1 MVSPANTVKA
11 QNFYQIQDA
20 VSSNVLID
28 ENHEF
33 YIDFSKYR
41 TAFQEKYIYNFLS
54 IDENKSYDEERC
66 KTSTQS
72 KKIFLS
78 GYRGI
83 GKTSE
88 LLKLKNTIQKTQCY
102 FTVFIDASDGLDMN
116 NIETVDVLIL
126 MLETLLEALEK
137 EGATIEKGV
146 LSSFYAWYGERIE
159 EVNKVK
165 GSNIELNAGAKAS
178 VGILSFLKLSTEIK
192 SQLKGSSE
200 TKVVIRR
207 VFNKSITEFI
217 TKFNEFVLST
227 KEKLQS
233 SNKYKDILFII
244 DGFEK
249 IGTLKDRKKIL
260 IDDANRFISIKSHML
275 VTLPIELLNQRA
287 ELPKDSITLDLPL
300 IHLEGDGAY
309 AMMEEFILKR
319 VEVALFDDNKT
330 IRTIIKYGA
339 GHPRQTLQIISRAQM
354 FSEVQSIDAT
364 SVDSALK
371 AIGKELAVLNVDEM
385 NILHKISQ
393 NGMINAASH
402 VYLGLKK
409 KNIILNYNDEEADI
423 INPIL
428 ERYTLYNRRLEALNA

>member
-1 MVSPANTVKA
+1 
-11 QNFYQIQDA
+11 
-20 VSSNVLID
+20 
-28 ENHEF
+28 
-33 YIDFSKYR
+33 
-41 TAFQEKYIYNFLS
+41 
-54 IDENKSYDEERC
+54 
-66 KTSTQS
+66 
-72 KKIFLS
+72 LS

-371 AIGKELAVLNVDEM
+371 AIGKELAVLNEDEM

-393 NGMINAASH
+393 NGMINAASD